1 MTKKILIFGLVLIL
15 LSSFAVAD
23 LTDDNT
29 LYYSLD
35 NSTVTGTNV
44 EDLSSEENNGTKKAV
59 GEPIQDSNGLIF
71 EANDFDGT
79 DDYIRTSALSELQG
93 AETWSISTWFN
104 TDSLSPGAS
113 DIILSNSDGG
123 DRLAI
128 GIEDSEVV
136 VAMYDGASWATQCGG
151 NGCEADTTLSTGTW
165 YHLVV
170 VNTGWNNFK
179 IYLNNIDQSMSGEAI
194 ANAGTSGDFG
204 IGAIHDGAWSSF
216 FNGKIDEVAVY
227 NKTLTTDE
235 IEELYNSGDGYNP
248 YSVSAPSPSVSTSY
262 NSTVFEDSTTEH
274 TLTFE
279 NYNTTSNSTAT
290 LYWNGTEYNG
300 TINYTAW
307 NLTEFNTDVNIP
319 ITYSNNTAYDF
330 YWEYNLTHNNGTQ
343 IISNTSIE
351 QQNVLWNLT
360 KFPRVNVT
368 ARDKIGDLDIQNF
381 TITGGLNTPS
391 TTNGE
396 VYVRWNSTETVNLTF
411 SSDGYA
417 TMSELVN
424 FTSGNFS
431 SHQFQIYTTNSI
443 NFTIRDEIT
452 DVLITDEVTIE
463 FISDVAS
470 YNYTTNTGSKYVD
483 LVTPANYTIRYS
495 SDNYGGPR
503 HVYLTVNN
511 NTFQEQTLYLLNST
525 IGTETTFVV
534 YDATT
539 LTKLEG
545 AVVSVQRY
553 NQLDNVYTLIGSY
566 TTDISGSAFFDLEH
580 DTELYKILV
589 EYPLGTLKYTSSPM
603 YITSATNNVYIDLY
617 EDPTTTYFNS
627 KDITF
632 SLDYVSAT
640 TTIDTTWV
648 DSSAVASNYCLYVKK
663 YGQYSNEVI
672 NSSCTTSNS
681 ASISLGGLT
690 ENTTY
695 YGVLTATIGGEETNL
710 GVVWQTFQDDQLDSG
725 AFGVFMTILLFTM
738 FAFLSMIHSYSV
750 ILAGTSLIFAKLLGI
765 LAIGWP
771 MIITV
776 LIGSIVLVIIVEM
789 KK

>member
-1 MTKKILIFGLVLIL
+1 MTNKILIFGLVLLLTCYSAIAVDWSDDCNRPNNNDWGNGWYEEGTYINGPYL
-15 LSSFAVAD
+15 QTNRCRMPGDNGDQLAYHNLSGNIGEFQFTFKYSSDNTQRLSSVVQSNNVTTLGVYFKNLAFYNMDDTLLASGYSIN
-23 LTDDNT
+23 TDYTVSLKNINYNT
-29 LYYSLD
+29 KSFDFYIDGVLK
-35 NSTVTGTNV
+35 NSSVPFDDPTHTV
-44 EDLSSEENNGTKKAV
+44 
-59 GEPIQDSNGLIF
+59 SNGIRMF
-71 EANDFDGT
+71 MPVISGGTWYT
-79 DDYIRTSALSELQG
+79 DDYEVTYVI
-93 AETWSISTWFN
+93 ISTAIN
-104 TDSLSPGAS
+104 T
-113 DIILSNSDGG
+113 N
-123 DRLAI
+123 
-128 GIEDSEVV
+128 
-136 VAMYDGASWATQCGG
+136 Y
-151 NGCEADTTLSTGTW
+151 TTPV
-165 YHLVV
+165 H
-170 VNTGWNNFK
+170 
-179 IYLNNIDQSMSGEAI
+179 
-194 ANAGTSGDFG
+194 
-204 IGAIHDGAWSSF
+204 
-216 FNGKIDEVAVY
+216 
-227 NKTLTTDE
+227 
-235 IEELYNSGDGYNP
+235 
-248 YSVSAPSPSVSTSY
+248 
-262 NSTVFEDSTTEH
+262 EDSTTEH

-279 NYNTTSNSTAT
+279 DYNTTSDSTAT
-290 LYWNGTEYNG
+290 LYWNGTEYYG

-307 NLTEFNTDVNIP
+307 NLTEFNTNVNIP

-368 ARDKIGDLDIQNF
+368 ARDLIGSTDIQNF

-396 VYVRWNSTETVNLTF
+396 VYIRWNSTETVNLTF
-411 SSDGYA
+411 SGDGYA
-417 TMSELVN
+417 TMSEQVN
-424 FTSGNFS
+424 FISGNFS

-452 DVLITDEVTIE
+452 DALITDEVLIE

-470 YNYTTNTGSKYVD
+470 YNYTTSTGSKYVD

-495 SDNYGGPR
+495 SDNYDGPR

-603 YITSATNNVYIDLY
+603 YITSATNNIYIDLY

-648 DSSAVASNYCLYVKK
+648 DSSAIASNYCLYVKK

-681 ASISLGGLT
+681 GSISLGGLT

-710 GVVWQTFQDDQLDSG
+710 GVVWQTFQGDQLDSG
-725 AFGVFMTILLFTM
+725 AFGVFMTILLFTI